1 VSVLRVAGLHVSV
14 NGHPILHGV
23 DLQVSSGEVHALMGP
38 NGSGKSTLSHAL
50 MGHPD
55 YEVTAGSVTID
66 GEELLGLP
74 TWRRAQLGLFV
85 AMQYPVE
92 VPGVPIAALVG
103 AAARSR
109 DDTATAEGLSE
120 RVAAEAARL
129 GVRDELLARG
139 VNDEFSGGEQKRAE
153 TLQLAVLEP
162 KFAIL
167 DEIDSGLDVD
177 SLRDVARRVEELT
190 TTRDLGV
197 LAITHYARLLT
208 ELRPD
213 RVHVLL
219 AGRVVLSGGPE
230 LADKLEVTGY
240 EGIAAEL
247 GIEQLRVERP
257 AEADPF
263 ADPTVGS
270 NPFADPLT

>member
-1 VSVLRVAGLHVSV
+1 MSTLSIRNLHVKVAGVE
-14 NGHPILHGV
+14 ILRGV
-23 DLQVSSGEVHALMGP
+23 DLDVRSGEVHALMGP

-50 MGHPD
+50 MGRGD
-55 YEVTAGSVTID
+55 YEVTEGSVTID

-74 TWRRAQLGLFV
+74 TWQRAQKGLFL

-92 VPGVPIAALVG
+92 VPGVRLEDMVG
-103 AAARSR
+103 ASLASRGTALDGLDARIAEESR
-109 DDTATAEGLSE
+109 I
-120 RVAAEAARL
+120 L

-139 VNDEFSGGEQKRAE
+139 VNDEFSGGEKKRAE
-153 TLQLAVLEP
+153 TVQLAVLAP
-162 KFAIL
+162 AFAVL

-177 SLRDVARRVEELT
+177 SLRDVARRVERMT
-190 TTRDLGV
+190 NDVGLGV

-230 LADKLEVTGY
+230 LADRLEVSGY
-240 EGIAAEL
+240 DGIAAEVGVDEL
-247 GIEQLRVERP
+247 TVEMP
-257 AEADPF
+257 KEADPF
-263 ADPTVGS
+263 SDPTATS
-270 NPFADPLT
+270 NPFLDPLA